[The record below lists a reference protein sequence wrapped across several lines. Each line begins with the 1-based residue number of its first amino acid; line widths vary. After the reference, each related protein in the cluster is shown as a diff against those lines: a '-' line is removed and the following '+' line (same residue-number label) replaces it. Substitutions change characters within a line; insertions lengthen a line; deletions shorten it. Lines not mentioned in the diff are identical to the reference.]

1 MERFP
6 SDLDTPFDRI
16 RPTYRFNETCHGT
29 VPQAIRAF
37 LEAVDYEDAVRN
49 AISLGGDADT
59 LALHRGGHCRGL
71 RGRNPAGPR
80 RGRDGS
86 ARFASGL
93 GGRSFLEPLRAA
105 SHGAR
110 ERFAGLG
117 RGVRTVGIAL
127 TTVFPGPRAQPRPRT
142 LPARGAAA

>member
-6 SDLDTPFDRI
+6 YDLDTPLDRI

-59 LALHRGGHCRGL
+59 LACIAGGIAEAFEGGIPPDLAEAAMGRLDSRLASVVDRFRSRFGL
-71 RGRNPAGPR
+71 PPTAP
-80 RGRDGS
+80 
-86 ARFASGL
+86 ASGSRGS
-93 GGRSFLEPLRAA
+93 GGE
-105 SHGAR
+105 
-110 ERFAGLG
+110 
-117 RGVRTVGIAL
+117 
-127 TTVFPGPRAQPRPRT
+127 
-142 LPARGAAA
+142 